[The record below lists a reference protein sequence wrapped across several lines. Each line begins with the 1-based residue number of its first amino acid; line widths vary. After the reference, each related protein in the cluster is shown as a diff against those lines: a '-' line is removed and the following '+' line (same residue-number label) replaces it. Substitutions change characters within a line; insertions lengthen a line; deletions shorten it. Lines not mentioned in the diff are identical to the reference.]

1 MIPSVLEK
9 LIKSSTRDGKVDL
22 KQITEFF
29 NINIMIDRQ
38 LTDLCQIYVSEQD
51 NKPVIKLS
59 PTNDRKTKYTLV
71 AIAIAEFIL
80 TPSRLEGTG
89 IRYDMFFLKEIYH
102 QRYSYRMMLATRL
115 AVPEE
120 IINKLDLPTFDLN
133 AYVIKSDF
141 LPQFIHCCVK
151 DSSALFLLSNFSDLP
166 VSAK

>member
-9 LIKSSTRDGKVDL
+9 LIKSSTHDGKVNL
-22 KQITEFF
+22 KEITEFF
-29 NINIMIDRQ
+29 NIKIELDRQ
-38 LTDLCQIYVSEQD
+38 LTDLCQITLSEED
-51 NKPVIKLS
+51 KKPVIKLS
-59 PTNDRKTKYTLV
+59 PNNDRRTKFTLV

-80 TPSRLEGTG
+80 TPSRLEGEG

-120 IINKLDLPTFDLN
+120 IINRMDDPNFDMA
-133 AYVIKSDF
+133 AYLAGSDYQ
-141 LPQFIHCCVK
+141 PQFINCCVK

-166 VSAK
+166 ANAR